1 MKGFEEQ
8 DLFTGATQ
16 AQGFAP
22 DQAPDTSSFLRENM
36 GMIDRN
42 FAQAESVQNTE
53 LNAKLQTQMN
63 VLKGLQAFSPKA
75 MELATN
81 LGKAYIESEYTKAT
95 AKARAMGPGFNY
107 GVSEE
112 QQNIYDQTKAALGK
126 EQLTVNEIADEAAKN
141 GEPLEAINYIKS
153 LPYYQRL
160 RAQEIFLD
168 NKGKEYKQAR
178 DAFLMRTDINLRAA
192 DGSVFTP
199 SQIDDQ
205 ADRAQI
211 AMSAFHQLY
220 MVESGV
226 AELQPNAAAMKY
238 MYQHMDKADA
248 EFIKAIRDNQ
258 AINTSEEFLTNAVQA
273 FHQDRDINTLISN
286 AQGAYNPK
294 TGKPYTRAQARAFAF
309 QTIID
314 RYAAEDTDV
323 VAALEQPVSWDPKG
337 RSFMELYE
345 KEIKGVD
352 GVLDKID
359 AIDADEYKTATN
371 RKKQELRDVIT
382 ETQAFLENA
391 TEEERSDPQFYTR
404 LKQQLRP
411 KYGEV
416 NSDKFVDNLEKAYRP
431 DKLRD
436 EQMDPLMAKQAAV
449 NGLTDE
455 WLDAHQISYDLRRKY
470 ANEIQASNALNL
482 PSKKD
487 QEKAIRNLIR
497 NYASP
502 APDGTTAPL
511 VNLIE
516 ADLVNMWRTKTR
528 EYIQEGAN
536 PAEASERAVKFVM
549 AHFEANSGQNNP
561 SGLYYKNPN
570 KASEYTNYKNELGKR
585 GVKAENVT
593 QRYHNLE
600 RLLKV
605 YDGDFNSLIKSGQ
618 LFSKPDLEKINT
630 IMERDPFLLSIDKN
644 SPLFVRVQQA
654 KALLTRNNPNLPFP
668 KLLERTYDLMEM
680 PVPPALQE
688 IGPKLE
694 QLTPSQ
700 NRFLNKL
707 FVDGN
712 VSQNQISRAVTPVS
726 SVPLR
731 PGKEYAL
738 AQTGM
743 AGLRGLT
750 RSGEGGYTSM
760 FPSEAYPQ
768 MTNMTIRELVAFQ
781 KEKLRDGRKSAA
793 VGAYQFLYPEVA
805 AKRAGLSL
813 DDKFTPEN
821 QDKMFDATLM
831 QKRKAI
837 NAYLTGKSDNIEA
850 ALDELAKEFAS
861 FEYRGGRSYYND
873 GTNKASIMRNK
884 AAAAL
889 KSARQEMMRGGS

>member
-1 MKGFEEQ
+1 MVCSRVADGFMITPLQ
-8 DLFTGATQ
+8 RATVLPADVDFGQ
-16 AQGFAP
+16 
-22 DQAPDTSSFLRENM
+22 DQAA
-36 GMIDRN
+36 GH
-42 FAQAESVQNTE
+42 
-53 LNAKLQTQMN
+53 
-63 VLKGLQAFSPKA
+63 
-75 MELATN
+75 
-81 LGKAYIESEYTKAT
+81 
-95 AKARAMGPGFNY
+95 
-107 GVSEE
+107 E
-112 QQNIYDQTKAALGK
+112 Q
-126 EQLTVNEIADEAAKN
+126 
-141 GEPLEAINYIKS
+141 
-153 LPYYQRL
+153 
-160 RAQEIFLD
+160 
-168 NKGKEYKQAR
+168 
-178 DAFLMRTDINLRAA
+178 
-192 DGSVFTP
+192 
-199 SQIDDQ
+199 
-205 ADRAQI
+205 
-211 AMSAFHQLY
+211 
-220 MVESGV
+220 
-226 AELQPNAAAMKY
+226 
-238 MYQHMDKADA
+238 
-248 EFIKAIRDNQ
+248 
-258 AINTSEEFLTNAVQA
+258 
-273 FHQDRDINTLISN
+273 HQDRQDRYPCAARRQRDPPHHHRPQHGRKLAEEIVETKKLGRLTGRDEALVERATQRLHAPLHEADNDGYAVKLPYGFDKVGPDGCADVEGNTYKET
-286 AQGAYNPK
+286 A
-294 TGKPYTRAQARAFAF
+294 ARANA
-309 QTIID
+309 
-314 RYAAEDTDV
+314 
-323 VAALEQPVSWDPKG
+323 VAYKG
-337 RSFMELYE
+337 
-345 KEIKGVD
+345 KGD
-352 GVLDKID
+352 G
-359 AIDADEYKTATN
+359 
-371 RKKQELRDVIT
+371 RG
-382 ETQAFLENA
+382 ET
-391 TEEERSDPQFYTR
+391 
-404 LKQQLRP
+404 
-411 KYGEV
+411 
-416 NSDKFVDNLEKAYRP
+416 

-487 QEKAIRNLIR
+487 QEKAVRNLIR
-497 NYASP
+497 NDASP

-549 AHFEANSGQNNP
+549 AHFEANSGKDNP
-561 SGLYYKNPN
+561 TGLYYKNPN

-605 YDGDFNSLIKSGQ
+605 YDGDFNDLIKSGQ

-654 KALLTRNNPNLPFP
+654 KALLTRNNPNLSFP
-668 KLLERTYDLMEM
+668 KLLERTYDLMDM

-707 FVDGN
+707 FVTGD
-712 VSQNQISRAVTPVS
+712 VSQNQISRAITPVS

-837 NAYLTGKSDNIEA
+837 NNYLTGKSDDIEA
-850 ALDELAKEFAS
+850 ALDELSMEFAS

-873 GTNKASIMRNK
+873 GINKARI
-884 AAAAL
+884 
-889 KSARQEMMRGGS
+889 